1 MAKKSK
7 IEKWKRKPKYKV
19 QFNNRCNVCGRPR
32 AYYRMFGLCRLCF
45 RKRALTGQLPGVKK
59 SSW

>member
-7 IEKWKRKPKYKV
+7 IEKWKRQPKYRV
-19 QFNNRCNVCGRPR
+19 QHSNRCNVCGRPR
-32 AYYRMFGLCRLCF
+32 AYYRLFGLCRVCL
-45 RKRALTGQLPGVKK
+45 RQRALRGELPGVRK

>member
-7 IEKWKRKPKYKV
+7 VEKWKRKPKYKV

-45 RKRALTGQLPGVKK
+45 RSRALTGQLQGVKK

>member
-7 IEKWKRKPKYKV
+7 VAKSKRTPKYEV
-19 QFNNRCNVCGRPR
+19 QRNNRCQVCGRPR
-32 AYYRMFGLCRLCF
+32 AYYRLFGLCRICL
-45 RKRALTGQLPGVKK
+45 RHRALRGELPGVRK

>member
-7 IEKWKRKPKYKV
+7 VEKWKRKPKYKV

-45 RKRALTGQLPGVKK
+45 RSRALTGQLPGVKK

>member
-32 AYYRMFGLCRLCF
+32 AYYRTFGLCRLCF
-45 RKRALTGQLPGVKK
+45 RSRALTGQLPGVKK